1 MLAGNGTVVLPEGVK
16 AETSEA
22 ELKLL
27 AYCLKL
33 LSMLPP

>member
-1 MLAGNGTVVLPEGVK
+1 MLAGNGTGTPSEGVE

-33 LSMLPP
+33 LSMLAP